1 MSTGRTI
8 RSYQDL
14 TVTHVNNRLRQL
26 HPNGKQADRIRKL
39 SWGSSDNVE
48 ISSALLCHFDIHL
61 THNNF
66 SASLAISTSGCPEDF
81 GILAW
86 QFVARRR
93 WTIANNN
100 SIIFEA
106 IPITD
111 SRRDRECT
119 SGCERNQSS
128 GAAEDF
134 PAGGRGSDDL
144 RSAGGRSLR
153 PRHTKAVC
161 VHCWILST
169 FSNAHIYISLSHRLA
184 EMRYYWP
191 RANICQQQTKTFRRY
206 YTALARV
213 VPLSPAYII
222 ALLRSWR
229 WRLREIASRFQ
240 KNENCYAFLSRQVR
254 RTKWKKMIVRPTTSF
269 TETCIMMQWHVKN
282 PQRLRYRF
290 S

>member
-1 MSTGRTI
+1 MVYRAGGSSGKFAKSHWELQQGNSRLDAHCPANVNGQDHPQLPG
-8 RSYQDL
+8 SYRDAGEQPIA
-14 TVTHVNNRLRQL
+14 LRQL
-26 HPNGKQADRIRKL
+26 HPDEKQADRVRKL
-39 SWGSSDNVE
+39 SRGNSDNVE

-66 SASLAISTSGCPEDF
+66 GASLAISTPGCPEDSDIF
-81 GILAW
+81 AW

-93 WTIANNN
+93 WTITNNN
-100 SIIFEA
+100 SIIFGA

-111 SRRDRECT
+111 SRRDRECA

-134 PAGGRGSDDL
+134 PAGGRGRDDL

-169 FSNAHIYISLSHRLA
+169 FSNAHIYILLSHRLA
-184 EMRYYWP
+184 EMRYWP
-191 RANICQQQTKTFRRY
+191 RANICQQQTKTFRGY

-213 VPLSPAYII
+213 VPP
-222 ALLRSWR
+222 
-229 WRLREIASRFQ
+229 
-240 KNENCYAFLSRQVR
+240 R
-254 RTKWKKMIVRPTTSF
+254 RHI
-269 TETCIMMQWHVKN
+269 
-282 PQRLRYRF
+282 L
-290 S
+290 